1 MARTQLQ
8 CKYSRDE
15 QMDMRRDNAICRS
28 LGTHGLKSEKEK
40 RKNESDCTLAFQCS
54 GEVDQD

>member
-15 QMDMRRDNAICRS
+15 QMDTRRDNAICQT
-28 LGTHGLKSEKEK
+28 LGTHGLNSEKEK
-40 RKNESDCTLAFQCS
+40 RKNESDHTLAFQCS